1 MIIINNNS
9 TRFTHCSFYVCDT
22 NVFISF
28 ASGCYTNIM
37 AKPEGN
43 KFYNEALLTLNANS
57 TDDYIKSIYDEWAE
71 KYDKVL
77 CSSGFLELLSFGSG
91 VLTKHEGHK
100 SFLFSP
106 FNQRNSKS
114 TVQVRLFSR
123 GRCRG
128 WGQVGGVLTRNF

>member
-37 AKPEGN
+37 AKPEEN

-57 TDDYIKSIYDEWAE
+57 TDDYVKSIYDEWAE

-77 CSSGFLELLSFGSG
+77 CSSVFLEL
-91 VLTKHEGHK
+91 
-100 SFLFSP
+100 FSLAW
-106 FNQRNSKS
+106 
-114 TVQVRLFSR
+114 VY
-123 GRCRG
+123 
-128 WGQVGGVLTRNF
+128 